1 MKAISYF
8 LFVATVILIAGCNKQ
23 QESVSN
29 HHSIHDEVL
38 LIDSINRVLIAE
50 RADSIPVVISSETG
64 EPYSRQEILDAWAE
78 ASRSWKRFVHNIRT
92 YRYDK
97 ASSYLLDENAR
108 LGILGH
114 LRESELRSAF
124 ILDVVKELLYE
135 YQNDD
140 YLLGYLKW
148 LYDEVLTE
156 ISINGIMDGIPH
168 DVASTF
174 PQLLFDYGITLSA
187 ADYLENALELVPLYY
202 QASLYFS
209 PDDELSPLFEQF
221 IFKSSIYHVCEEF
234 AIRDSI
240 IQDLKNNILPGYGKR
255 SVELLDDL
263 QEIEADWARQ
273 ESEMQKILKND

>member
-1 MKAISYF
+1 MRNIYYILCLTA
-8 LFVATVILIAGCNKQ
+8 VILITGCNHK

-124 ILDVVKELLYE
+124 ILNVVKELLYE

-156 ISINGIMDGIPH
+156 VSMNGIMDGTPH
-168 DVASTF
+168 NVANTF
-174 PQLLFDYGITLSA
+174 TQLLFDYGITLSA
-187 ADYLENALELVPLYY
+187 AGYLDNALELVSLYY
-202 QASLYFS
+202 QANQYFS
-209 PDDELSPLFEQF
+209 PDDELTPLFEQYF
-221 IFKSSIYHVCEEF
+221 FKSCIYHVCEEF
-234 AIRDSI
+234 SIRDSI
-240 IQDLKNNILPGYGKR
+240 MQDLKVNILPSYGERGLEMQDGIK
-255 SVELLDDL
+255 
-263 QEIEADWARQ
+263 EIEANWAIQ
-273 ESEMQKILKND
+273 ERESYGH